1 MRREAFARL
10 VTPDAYVQAR
20 GIGPV
25 VDELEAVFG
34 RDLASPP
41 PITGVQLRALRAH
54 DERGRLSE
62 LRSIPTLV
70 VSARHDPIAR
80 PEFGRTLAEGA
91 GAGYLLWEDASHA
104 LPIQHAAALNERLR
118 AHWAGSS
125 LTRGGCPPGD
135 PRA

>member
-10 VTPDAYVQAR
+10 VSPEAYVQAR
-20 GIGPV
+20 GIWAV
-25 VDELEAVFG
+25 VDELEVVFG

-41 PITGVQLRALRAH
+41 PITDMQLRALRAH

-80 PEFGRTLAEGA
+80 PEFGRTLAESA
-91 GAGYLLWEDASHA
+91 GAEYLLWEDASHA

-118 AHWAGSS
+118 AHWAASS
-125 LTRGGCPPGD
+125 VTP
-135 PRA
+135 A